1 MTSKRELRALVR
13 QLKSEYSAEQLSLK
27 SDSVL
32 TAVLQHPRYQAA
44 QTVLLY
50 ASLPDEVNT
59 DQLVSHALRSGKTVL
74 LPTVVG
80 NDLELHLLSA
90 HESLHTGSFNI
101 RESDG
106 TLFSDWER
114 IDLVIVPGLAFDKQ
128 GHRLGRGRGFYDRLL
143 CQLHAYKL
151 GIAFDFQQFESI
163 PVDPLDQTL
172 DEVIFSHEEVFRDT
186 P

>member
-1 MTSKRELRALVR
+1 
-13 QLKSEYSAEQLSLK
+13 LKSEFSAEQLRQK
-27 SDSVL
+27 SESVL
-32 TAVLQHPRYQAA
+32 TAVIQHPRYQAA

-80 NDLELHLLSA
+80 DDLELHHFA
-90 HESLHTGSFNI
+90 GHEGMHTGSFNI

-106 TLFSDWER
+106 ALFPEWER
-114 IDLVIVPGLAFDKQ
+114 IDLVIVPGLAFDKL

-143 CQLHAYKL
+143 CQLHGYKL

-163 PVDPLDQTL
+163 PVEAFDQTL
-172 DEVIFSHEEVFRDT
+172 DEVIFSQEEALSESK
-186 P
+186 